1 MILGMQDFHWGMF
14 GEHLTF
20 PLRMREQAEVAGRFG
35 NGYPDRQQVAAQWK
49 KLFAGAKTPVESAIL
64 RYYGRS
70 QTDASGGPL
79 AFSTEKSRQI
89 FERTSGVLIEG
100 SSSSSRGPATFGKHP
115 IFMDQGRG
123 SRIFDVDGNE
133 YIDWMMA
140 FGALP
145 LGHAHPEVVEAITA
159 AAATGA
165 HFATA
170 TTVELEVAEMLQK
183 IVPNAE
189 RVRFANTGTEAMMAA
204 IRLARGVT
212 GRPKILKFEGHYHG
226 WHDDVL
232 VSSNILPPAA
242 LGLRT
247 DPVKIPDSSGLNRT
261 ALDDTIVVPW
271 NDLELLRR
279 AVESHPGQ
287 IAAIITEGV
296 MANVGVIPPADGYL
310 PGLQQLARAN
320 GILFILDETVT
331 GFRIAPGGC
340 QEHYKLSP
348 DLVTFGKALGCG
360 LPVAALVG
368 RADVMNALQWG
379 GVLHYGTHNGSRIGM
394 HAARA
399 NLRVLT
405 RDNNASFRHTWKIA
419 ERLCAGL
426 KKVFREKGCAAVVQ
440 NVGPML
446 QWMFTDQP
454 AIRDYRGFC
463 QYVDRTKFQKFVS
476 SLFPLGVYASPSA
489 ALHSIATLAHSE
501 EDVDKTLEAA
511 SKALDAMN
519 K

>member
-1 MILGMQDFHWGMF
+1 
-14 GEHLTF
+14 LT
-20 PLRMREQAEVAGRFG
+20 
-35 NGYPDRQQVAAQWK
+35 
-49 KLFAGAKTPVESAIL
+49 
-64 RYYGRS
+64 
-70 QTDASGGPL
+70 
-79 AFSTEKSRQI
+79 FSTEKSRQAYQ
-89 FERTSGVLIEG
+89 RTLGVLIEA
-100 SSSSSRGPATFGKHP
+100 SSSSSRGPANFGKYP
-115 IFMDQGRG
+115 IFMERGRG
-123 SRIFDVDGNE
+123 SRIYDVDGNE

-145 LGHAHPEVVEAITA
+145 LGHAHPEVVEAIA
-159 AAATGA
+159 EAAATGA

-170 TTVELEVAEMLQK
+170 TPVELEVAEMIQK
-183 IVPNAE
+183 IVPNAQ
-189 RVRFANTGTEAMMAA
+189 RVRFANTGTEAVMAA

-226 WHDDVL
+226 WHDDLL
-232 VSSNILPPAA
+232 VSSNVMPVAS

-271 NDLELLRR
+271 NDLSVLER
-279 AVESHPGQ
+279 AIANHPGQ
-287 IAAIITEGV
+287 IAAIITEGI
-296 MANVGVIPPADGYL
+296 MANMGVIPPAEGYL
-310 PGLQQLARAN
+310 HGLQKLARAN

-331 GFRIAPGGC
+331 GFRIAAGGC

-368 RADVMNALQWG
+368 RAEIMDALQWG

-394 HAARA
+394 FAARA

-405 RDNNASFRHTWKIA
+405 RDDNASFRHTWKIA
-419 ERLCAGL
+419 EKLCSGL
-426 KKVFREKGCAAVVQ
+426 REVCRKKGRKAIVQ

-446 QWMFTDQP
+446 QLFFTDQP
-454 AIRDYRGFC
+454 AIRDYREFC
-463 QYVDRTKFQKFVS
+463 QHVDRAAFQKFVL

-489 ALHSIATLAHSE
+489 ALHSIVTLAHTE
-501 EDVDKTLEAA
+501 QDVEQTLEAA
-511 SKALDAMN
+511 GKALEASGQ
-519 K
+519 

>member
-1 MILGMQDFHWGMF
+1 
-14 GEHLTF
+14 
-20 PLRMREQAEVAGRFG
+20 
-35 NGYPDRQQVAAQWK
+35 
-49 KLFAGAKTPVESAIL
+49 
-64 RYYGRS
+64 
-70 QTDASGGPL
+70 L
-79 AFSTEKSRQI
+79 AFATEKSRQMY
-89 FERTSGVLIEG
+89 ERTLGVLIEA
-100 SSSSSRGPATFGKHP
+100 SSSSSRGPATFGKYP
-115 IFMDQGRG
+115 IFMEKGRG
-123 SRIFDVDGNE
+123 SRIYDVDGNE

-145 LGHAHPEVVEAITA
+145 LGHAHPEVVEAISEA
-159 AAATGA
+159 ASTGA
-165 HFATA
+165 HFAAA
-170 TTVELEVAEMLQK
+170 TPVEVEVAGMIQK

-226 WHDDVL
+226 WYDDVL
-232 VSSNILPPAA
+232 VSSNVLPPTI
-242 LGLRT
+242 LGLRS

-271 NDLELLRR
+271 NDVQAVER
-279 AVESHPGQ
+279 AVENHRGQ

-296 MANVGVIPPADGYL
+296 MANVGVIPPADLYL
-310 PGLQQLARAN
+310 QSLQKLAKAN
-320 GILFILDETVT
+320 SVVFILDETVT

-368 RADVMNALQWG
+368 RAEIMDALQWG

-394 HAARA
+394 FAARA

-405 RDNNASFRHTWKIA
+405 RDHNASFDHTWKLA
-419 ERLCAGL
+419 DRLCAGL
-426 KKVFREKGCAAVVQ
+426 RDTFRKKGIAAIVQ
-440 NVGPML
+440 NVGPMF
-446 QWMFTDQP
+446 QIMFTGQP
-454 AIRDYRGFC
+454 AIRDYREFC
-463 QYVDRTKFQKFVS
+463 QFVDRAAFQKFVL

-489 ALHSIATLAHSE
+489 ALHSIVTLVHTDGDVDLTLA
-501 EDVDKTLEAA
+501 AA
-511 SKALDAMN
+511 EKALV
-519 K
+519 